1 MQYIVSAFYYIEW
14 RIVSSEVFFL
24 DIKPKQEYYKNIISK
39 GGYINMRKNL
49 QKAVGS
55 HFGKPI
61 WLVSMIKPP
70 KMTETTL

>member
-1 MQYIVSAFYYIEW
+1 
-14 RIVSSEVFFL
+14 
-24 DIKPKQEYYKNIISK
+24 
-39 GGYINMRKNL
+39 MRKNL

-70 KMTETTL
+70 KMLKTTQ

>member
-1 MQYIVSAFYYIEW
+1 
-14 RIVSSEVFFL
+14 
-24 DIKPKQEYYKNIISK
+24 
-39 GGYINMRKNL
+39 MRKNL